1 MTFFNGSELIS
12 PPVHTQP
19 VTCVACSPTEESL
32 FVSCGQVRFLHPTHR
47 QVETWENRLSFKSV
61 KSAWLMD
68 KSIILQYLIYLI
80 FVSEGWSC
88 ADVGQKETKQ
98 TRITNR

>member
-1 MTFFNGSELIS
+1 
-12 PPVHTQP
+12 
-19 VTCVACSPTEESL
+19 
-32 FVSCGQVRFLHPTHR
+32 
-47 QVETWENRLSFKSV
+47 
-61 KSAWLMD
+61 MD
-68 KSIILQYLIYLI
+68 KSIILLCLIYLI